1 MSAIFVT
8 GAGTDI
14 GKTYAAAA
22 LVRARR
28 AAGRRVLALK
38 PIASGLPHD
47 LSDPA
52 FATSDTA
59 MLLAAQGLPV
69 TPETVAACSPWR
81 FAAPL
86 APDMA
91 ARAERRALRLDDVV
105 NWCRERLAAAPPET
119 DVLIEGVG
127 GVMSPTAEDGLVL
140 DWIVALKLPSLVVC
154 GSYLG
159 ALSHGLTAVEAL
171 RSRGAVIAGL
181 ILNES
186 ADATVDFDETAQTL
200 RRFSGLPVAEL
211 RRGGLLGADAWDG
224 A

>member
-14 GKTYAAAA
+14 GKTYASAA

-52 FATSDTA
+52 FALSDTA
-59 MLLAAQGLPV
+59 MLLAAQGKPV

-81 FAAPL
+81 FEAPL

-105 NWCRERLAAAPPET
+105 NWCREQLAAAPPET

-127 GVMSPTAEDGLVL
+127 GVMSPIADDALNLDLIEALACPVVLVG
-140 DWIVALKLPSLVVC
+140 

-159 ALSHGLTAVEAL
+159 GLSHMLTALETLKSHGV
-171 RSRGAVIAGL
+171 AVGPV

-186 ADATVDFDETAQTL
+186 AGSTIDFAAAMATLGRFAAGVRVIPL
-200 RRFSGLPVAEL
+200 RQ
-211 RRGGLLGADAWDG
+211 GGDLEAIDPA
-224 A
+224 